1 TFQLFGFADEVIHAY
16 ATERVLA
23 LGTLKLW
30 ITLWFMLLVYY
41 KFNIQ
46 GTLCECPRLMTNLN
60 NVVGAKYFSPQN
72 NPDKSGRKMFR
83 PYSHFILKTLNKK
96 NFVSNLGHAQR
107 VPTFTYALC
116 ARVFYNSIFAFNI
129 TSRP

>member
-46 GTLCECPRLMTNLN
+46 GTGSMPVQIAFSTNR
-60 NVVGAKYFSPQN
+60 
-72 NPDKSGRKMFR
+72 DKPR
-83 PYSHFILKTLNKK
+83 PYK
-96 NFVSNLGHAQR
+96 
-107 VPTFTYALC
+107 
-116 ARVFYNSIFAFNI
+116 SI
-129 TSRP
+129 